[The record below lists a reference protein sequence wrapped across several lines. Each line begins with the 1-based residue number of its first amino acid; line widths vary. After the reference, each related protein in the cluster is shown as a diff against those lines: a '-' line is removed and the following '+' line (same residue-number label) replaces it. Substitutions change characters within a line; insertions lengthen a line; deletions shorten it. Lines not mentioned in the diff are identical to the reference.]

1 MSTDRKKNIRDKQ
14 LLESLTEEQINGEMT
29 EIKKALFHQ
38 IHRHG
43 NKLASETDLDTSLS
57 KLLLLRKLS
66 DELNDLAE
74 IVAASA
80 VSRHVSLSNIGRAYG
95 LDPANVKRK
104 FKDLDAINAA
114 KMKYYE
120 TKEPV
125 PVTIN
130 GRTIMF
136 DRTFISGEYKEKSLW
151 PRE

>member
-14 LLESLTEEQINGEMT
+14 LLDSVTEEQINEEMT

-66 DELNDLAE
+66 NELNDLAE

-95 LDPANVKRK
+95 LDPANGKRK
-104 FKDLDAINAA
+104 FKDLDAI
-114 KMKYYE
+114 
-120 TKEPV
+120 
-125 PVTIN
+125 
-130 GRTIMF
+130 
-136 DRTFISGEYKEKSLW
+136 
-151 PRE
+151 